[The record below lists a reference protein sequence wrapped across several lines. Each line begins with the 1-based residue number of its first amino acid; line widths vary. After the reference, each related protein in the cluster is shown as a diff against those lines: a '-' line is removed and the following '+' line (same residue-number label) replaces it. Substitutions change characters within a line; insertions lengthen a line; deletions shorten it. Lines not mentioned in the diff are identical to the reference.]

1 MQPGGSCS
9 PFNIYNA
16 ILETIEM
23 ENVLI
28 YLATLAMNHA
38 IDRTQLP
45 IKIRV
50 KDDYYRKEK
59 IGMETELACIHKNQ
73 LNKLND

>member
-1 MQPGGSCS
+1 
-9 PFNIYNA
+9 
-16 ILETIEM
+16 M

-28 YLATLAMNHA
+28 YLASLAMNHA

-73 LNKLND
+73 MNKLND

>member
-1 MQPGGSCS
+1 M
-9 PFNIYNA
+9 
-16 ILETIEM
+16 LTIQ
-23 ENVLI
+23 
-28 YLATLAMNHA
+28 YLQRNSRDGKRTNLLASSAMNHA

-45 IKIRV
+45 IIIRV